1 MATCNDP
8 HASPNELN
16 RLIALD
22 PSLAGQV
29 LRLINSA
36 YYSLNQPVS
45 SLSRA
50 IIMLGINTVKNLVL
64 SLAIL
69 DHFHARKPFRTLCG
83 APFWK
88 HCVAVGVITKSLAVL
103 KGVSWAD
110 QEDYFVCGLMH
121 DLGKLPLKQQ
131 SDQEYSEAMDLAARR
146 SWTMAHA
153 ERTIFGI
160 DHSAIGGLIAQKW
173 RLSSAFIDVLS
184 YHHQPDDTSAGKR
197 LQVQMVALANRYA
210 PVLEHELDED
220 ALAKDLLAALL
231 MTQIDVEPSKLVG
244 IRDRVLADIDNDKVF
259 LEIADK
265 ETGFYH

>member
-36 YYSLNQPVS
+36 CYSLNQPVS

-131 SDQEYSEAMDLAARR
+131 FDQEYSEAMDLAARR

-184 YHHQPDDTSAGKR
+184 YHHQPDDASAGKR

-220 ALAKDLLAALL
+220 ALAKDPLAALL

-244 IRDRVLADIDNDKVF
+244 IRDRVLADIDNAKIF